1 MLNLLFISNSP
12 KMDFINKNLQP
23 LLKVKIDVVT
33 DFDHGLKDVF
43 EKRPATIIIQDQIS
57 GVTGESVARHIQML
71 LGSGAPVFVLMHEG
85 NTRIKPIKGLFDHII
100 DLTQAEDKL
109 VEDIQAILKSILGLE
124 WEKIFIKPKMDA
136 AALVASFAKKA
147 DSRVDADQLVD
158 DFLSD
163 LGKIGTAE
171 QEETPEY
178 TMESMDQPA
187 EEPLKH
193 ESSADELDGLLG
205 ESASRNN
212 FPDLSDLDSQ
222 PLKPMEPE
230 VPAVPL
236 EAKAKKKNPRPAK
249 TQIQKSAPESVL
261 PEPPPLSGA
270 QAANLEEVPEPE
282 PENTEQPVSLEP
294 LVEIP
299 AAPIPDT
306 SEVTPQA
313 ESVDMSAVPP
323 SPADFRVIPASKEI
337 QEQIPEELLLAFE
350 ENYHTQAS
358 TRKRLSIVV
367 VMIIVLA
374 AAGWGLI
381 KQKPDLLSFS
391 TKMKTAPAAPALES
405 GKPIAEPV
413 GKQATALQKPVS
425 TGRKPAGALT
435 SALPSFMSSA
445 TRDPSFVAQ
454 EPGWERY
461 VGKIYEYR
469 IFRSDGNIKV
479 YQVLAGIGT
488 QTVNDSFLVTV
499 LKEVVGNADYSVNSR
514 ERKQGYLIQR
524 GRVGQK
530 ADLLIYRSKKSGGI
544 RAFVVSLN

>member
-85 NTRIKPIKGLFDHII
+85 NTRIKPIKGLFEHII
-100 DLTQAEDKL
+100 DLTQPEGKL

-136 AALVASFAKKA
+136 AALVASYAKKV
-147 DSRVDADQLVD
+147 DRRVDADLLVD

-163 LGKIGTAE
+163 LGSIGTTG
-171 QEETPEY
+171 QEETPAPSL
-178 TMESMDQPA
+178 ESTHQQA
-187 EEPLKH
+187 EVPLKH
-193 ESSADELDGLLG
+193 ESSSDELARLLV
-205 ESASRNN
+205 ESAQQSN
-212 FPDLSDLDSQ
+212 FQDTSLVDSQ
-222 PLKPMEPE
+222 PFQFVEPE
-230 VPAVPL
+230 VPAVPI
-236 EAKAKKKNPRPAK
+236 EPKTKKKSSRPAK
-249 TQIQKSAPESVL
+249 TPIQKSTPETVL
-261 PEPPPLSGA
+261 PEAPPLPEV
-270 QAANLEEVPEPE
+270 QAAILEAVPEPR
-282 PENTEQPVSLEP
+282 PGNTEQPVSLEP
-294 LVEIP
+294 IP
-299 AAPIPDT
+299 AAPFPDT
-306 SEVTPQA
+306 SEVATKV
-313 ESVDMSAVPP
+313 EGLDLNAVPP
-323 SPADFRVIPASKEI
+323 SPADFRVIPASQEI
-337 QEQIPEELLLAFE
+337 QEQIPEDLLLAFE

-358 TRKRLSIVV
+358 TWKRLTIVV
-367 VMIIVLA
+367 VVIIVLA
-374 AAGWGLI
+374 AAGWGVLT
-381 KQKPDLLSFS
+381 QKPDLLSFS
-391 TKMKTAPAAPALES
+391 TKMKTAPATPVLES
-405 GKPIAEPV
+405 GKPITEPV
-413 GKQATALQKPVS
+413 GNQAVALQKPVS
-425 TGRKPAGALT
+425 TVRKPAGAVT

-445 TRDPSFVAQ
+445 TRDSSFVAQ

-530 ADLLIYRSKKSGGI
+530 ADLLIYRSKKSGAI